1 MTKGEESTSRA
12 LIIPF
17 LAIHAKK
24 GEKVW
29 AQSKR
34 TAPPPISKLRVSKV
48 FYQLVSYCVQ
58 KGEKIGFQNNLSKPS
73 WTLRGGSHLGGVL
86 FSQRKSI
93 WNRGRKF
100 QILKRLCKLL
110 FIYLWLFA
118 KELWKRFTKRI
129 CKTKLVVQ
137 AWSKML
143 NKKETILA
151 YLVSIYVGKI
161 PSNLYTYIMQ
171 TSSIMHFYICFGL
184 CWHQS
189 PKRGRLKGN

>member
-1 MTKGEESTSRA
+1 M
-12 LIIPF
+12 P
-17 LAIHAKK
+17 K
-24 GEKVW
+24 GEKIR

-34 TAPPPISKLRVSKV
+34 TAPPPQFQKLCVLQKY
-48 FYQLVSYCVQ
+48 YQLVSYYVQ
-58 KGEKIGFQNNLSKPS
+58 KRENVVFQNDISKPS
-73 WTLRGGSHLGGVL
+73 WTLRGGFHLEGVL
-86 FSQRKSI
+86 FSQRRSI

-100 QILKRLCKLL
+100 QILKMLCKILL
-110 FIYLWLFA
+110 IYLWLFA
-118 KELWKRFTKRI
+118 KDLWKGFTKEFA
-129 CKTKLVVQ
+129 KTKHVVQ

-143 NKKETILA
+143 YKKETIHA
-151 YLVSIYVGKI
+151 YLVSIYIGPI